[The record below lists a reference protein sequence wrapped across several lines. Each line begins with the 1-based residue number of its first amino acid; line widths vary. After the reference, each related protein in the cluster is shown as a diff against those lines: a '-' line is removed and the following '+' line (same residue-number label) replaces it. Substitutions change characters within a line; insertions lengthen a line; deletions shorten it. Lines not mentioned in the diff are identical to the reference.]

1 MYHRIFNTIL
11 PCALILLV
19 GCSSGDNKE
28 HPTDLQEASRQELV
42 TALEER
48 DQLLSL
54 VTDIARCMDQ
64 IKQMEEL
71 ISMSGVHS
79 LEKPSQ
85 RTQVLADLALLQK
98 TLQQRREALA
108 ELETRLLGSSL
119 YTEEMTTTVEAM
131 KAQIDSRSKELAT
144 LRKRLAQA
152 NSQIS
157 ELSQTVDS
165 LSQSVA
171 EATHNADEA
180 WEMSSQLADE
190 LNTCYYAVGS
200 HGELKRHKILETAFL
215 RSPRLLK
222 GDFDQEFFTV
232 SDKRDLVMIPL
243 HSRKAKLLTNH
254 PAEAYELVNID
265 GQKALRIIDPT
276 RFWGLSNYL
285 VIEVE

>member
-1 MYHRIFNTIL
+1 MNQRLISAIL
-11 PCALILLV
+11 PLSILCAA
-19 GCSSGDNKE
+19 CSSGENKQDN
-28 HPTDLQEASRQELV
+28 TDLQEASRQELV

-54 VTDIARCMDQ
+54 VTDIAQCMDQ

-79 LEKPSQ
+79 LEKPAQ
-85 RTQVLADLALLQK
+85 RNQVLNDLLVLQR

-108 ELETRLLGSSL
+108 ELESRLLGSTL
-119 YTEEMTTTVEAM
+119 YTQEMTTTVEAM
-131 KAQIDSRSKELAT
+131 KAQIDNRSRELAS
-144 LRKRLAQA
+144 LRKRLARA

-157 ELSQTVDS
+157 ELSLTVDS

-171 EATHNADEA
+171 EANQSADEA
-180 WEMSSQLADE
+180 REMSSQLSDE
-190 LNTCYYAVGS
+190 LNTCYYAVGA

-222 GDFDQEFFTV
+222 GDFDKDFFTV
-232 SDKRDLVMIPL
+232 SDKRDLTLLHL

-254 PAEAYELVNID
+254 PADAFEIVDVD
-265 GQKALRIIDPT
+265 GQKALRILDAN
-276 RFWGLSNYL
+276 RFWGMSNYL
-285 VIEVE
+285 VVEVE

>member
-1 MYHRIFNTIL
+1 MNHRLLSAIL
-11 PCALILLV
+11 PLCLLLP

-28 HPTDLQEASRQELV
+28 SATDLQEASRQELV

-48 DQLLSL
+48 DQLLAL
-54 VTDIARCMDQ
+54 VTDIAKCMDQ

-85 RTQVLADLALLQK
+85 RTQVLADLALIQK

-108 ELETRLLGSSL
+108 ELESRLLGSSL
-119 YTEEMTTTVEAM
+119 YTEEMTSTVEAM
-131 KAQIDSRSKELAT
+131 KAHIDSRYKELAT
-144 LRKRLAQA
+144 LRKRLARA

-157 ELSQTVDS
+157 VLSLAVDS

-171 EATHNADEA
+171 EANHDADEA
-180 WEMSSQLADE
+180 REMSTQLADE

-222 GDFDQEFFTV
+222 GEFDKDFFTT
-232 SDKRDLVMIPL
+232 SDKRDLIL
-243 HSRKAKLLTNH
+243 LHIHSRKAKLLTTH
-254 PAEAYELVNID
+254 PSDAFEIVDVD
-265 GQKALRIIDPT
+265 GQKVLRILDPN